1 MMLLPSQ
8 PPLPPHPSYLYIH
21 PSYIDSLESI
31 YASCLHRALCLLT
44 NLRALEEYLECTEDI
59 PSPRQP
65 QSIPSSQP
73 KLNQHLRL
81 GTNFISYAKSQEVKA
96 VILI

>member
-59 PSPRQP
+59 PSPRP
-65 QSIPSSQP
+65 NPSQSPPVSLSLIST
-73 KLNQHLRL
+73 L
-81 GTNFISYAKSQEVKA
+81 G
-96 VILI
+96 